1 MHKIEMQMI
10 SIFLE
15 KNHVSFYANTYS
27 LRGFDEKIN
36 HITGLEGKGFFKP
49 FG

>member
-15 KNHVSFYANTYS
+15 QNHVSLYASTYS
-27 LRGFDEKIN
+27 LSGFDEKNLYQRVARERI
-36 HITGLEGKGFFKP
+36 F
-49 FG
+49 